1 VLEPKVAVVNVK
13 VRLEL
18 ALDVMGEEAESILLT
33 DNVLE
38 LVLLLPDD
46 EVVVTL
52 LGIYVLEIV
61 LVLVLLLNEV
71 KVTML
76 LGAEEGPKL
85 LVE

>member
-1 VLEPKVAVVNVK
+1 
-13 VRLEL
+13 
-18 ALDVMGEEAESILLT
+18 
-33 DNVLE
+33 
-38 LVLLLPDD
+38 LPDD